1 MVALTLEFVKSAMTD
16 PSESSATPGA
26 EETGNRI
33 DQIADAAMRMFA
45 RYGYKRSSMDDIA
58 REAGLAKATLYLHFK
73 GKDDVFRAMLVLL
86 ARRIEGRC
94 REVLTMDAPFADR
107 LSALLQGQYGQ
118 AYTSCGTGEHLIE
131 LKAMMASIA
140 VKELQALE
148 RLCVDYARTL
158 FTTANEAGE
167 IDLAKSGVDLDEM
180 IASMLFAAAGAKL
193 GEPPSAEVYAERLDK
208 IARIFAAVVAR

>member
-1 MVALTLEFVKSAMTD
+1 MVAFTLEFVKSAMTD
-16 PSESSATPGA
+16 PSESSAASGA
-26 EETGNRI
+26 EEARNRI

-58 REAGLAKATLYLHFK
+58 REAGLSKATLYLHFK

-86 ARRIEGRC
+86 ARRVESRC
-94 REVLTMDAPFADR
+94 REVLEMDAPFANR
-107 LSALLQGQYGQ
+107 LSALLQAQYGQ
-118 AYTSCGTGEHLIE
+118 AYATCGTGEHLIE
-131 LKAMMASIA
+131 LKSMMASIA
-140 VKELQALE
+140 VTELQAFE
-148 RLCVDYARTL
+148 SLCVDYAKSL
-158 FTTANEAGE
+158 FTTANDAEE

-193 GEPPSAEVYAERLDK
+193 GEPPSAEVYAERLDR